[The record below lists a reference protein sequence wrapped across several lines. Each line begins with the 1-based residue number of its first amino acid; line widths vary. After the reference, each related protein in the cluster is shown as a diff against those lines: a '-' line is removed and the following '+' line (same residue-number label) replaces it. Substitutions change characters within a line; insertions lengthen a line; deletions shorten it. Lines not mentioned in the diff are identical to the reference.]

1 MKKEREREKKGLM
14 TCSPQPTTL
23 RRVCTFGAT
32 KDEQE
37 KGLDGA
43 SEEEEGGTFYRVH
56 LRNKKR
62 SRDAALVSLE
72 KTPCNL

>member
-1 MKKEREREKKGLM
+1 M

-37 KGLDGA
+37 KGL
-43 SEEEEGGTFYRVH
+43 EGGGRGGRVDF
-56 LRNKKR
+56 LQGPSAK
-62 SRDAALVSLE
+62 
-72 KTPCNL
+72 

>member
-1 MKKEREREKKGLM
+1 M

-37 KGLDGA
+37 KGL
-43 SEEEEGGTFYRVH
+43 EGGGGGGGGGRVDF
-56 LRNKKR
+56 LQGPSAN
-62 SRDAALVSLE
+62 
-72 KTPCNL
+72 